1 MEINDK
7 EKELNKYRD
16 LVIATIDYYLENN
29 LLNVKTEDFDSNE
42 HFKNLKLVTEENFQ
56 NGRLSKLKQ
65 HFRDLTEMF
74 VETNDF
80 NFNKYLREKLKYEI
94 NIFESFFLRIEK
106 IIDKGKITSDSQFYD
121 VNIMVDYMIQNDSID
136 KSKIELLNRFMF
148 DYEQKKSSKK
158 KF

>member
-42 HFKNLKLVTEENFQ
+42 HFKNLNLVTEENFQ

-80 NFNKYLREKLKYEI
+80 NF
-94 NIFESFFLRIEK
+94 
-106 IIDKGKITSDSQFYD
+106 
-121 VNIMVDYMIQNDSID
+121 
-136 KSKIELLNRFMF
+136 
-148 DYEQKKSSKK
+148 
-158 KF
+158 